1 MLCSISMSWCQN
13 MCLFFTAFTA
23 TVTQNKAPYLG
34 YIRNE
39 AVITDLPFGSGL
51 RFYELRRFKSLV
63 KDNLTK
69 FRIYTRAADRKSSC
83 VPCVLVPAPQTV
95 SMFLMGRRHESGGR
109 RVITIENWS
118 YGFESAFFTD
128 GRKKICNECP
138 STSKLRQGTNCST
151 I

>member
-1 MLCSISMSWCQN
+1 MSWCQK

-23 TVTQNKAPYLG
+23 TITQLQELAGQEYS
-34 YIRNE
+34 INE

-51 RFYELRRFKSLV
+51 TFSNGGALV
-63 KDNLTK
+63 KGGQNSK
-69 FRIYTRAADRKSSC
+69 FRVFTRAADRKSSC
-83 VPCVLVPAPQTV
+83 VPCVLVPVPPTA
-95 SMFLMGRRHESGGR
+95 SMFLMGRRLESR
-109 RVITIENWS
+109 DSRYITIENWS

-138 STSKLRQGTNCST
+138 STSKLRRGTDCST